1 MDQVMDGGRFP
12 LEQWFWEM
20 PFCTRWWTTTT
31 FAISVL
37 VQCQIVTPWQLFYS
51 YSSVFAKGQYWRL
64 LSTFLYFGPI
74 SMDLVF
80 HIYFLQR
87 YSRLLEESAGRS
99 PAVFSW
105 LLVYAMAFLLVIS
118 SFIHMPFLG
127 QPLSSTLVYIWSRR
141 NHNTRLSF
149 LGLMTFSAPY
159 LPWVL
164 MCFSLVLHGSIP
176 RDEIM
181 GVVIGH
187 VYWFFTDVYPPL
199 HNGVQPLAPPSWWR
213 WIFEGQRP
221 QANNDMQAVDE
232 TAGAVD
238 QDFAAA
244 RAERIPELR

>member
-1 MDQVMDGGRFP
+1 
-12 LEQWFWEM
+12 
-20 PFCTRWWTTTT
+20 
-31 FAISVL
+31 
-37 VQCQIVTPWQLFYS
+37 
-51 YSSVFAKGQYWRL
+51 
-64 LSTFLYFGPI
+64 
-74 SMDLVF
+74 MDLIF

-105 LLVYAMAFLLVIS
+105 LLVYSMTFLLVIS
-118 SFIHMPFLG
+118 SFVHMPFLG

-199 HNGVQPLAPPSWWR
+199 HNGVQPLAPPNWWR
-213 WIFEGQRP
+213 WIFEGPRA
-221 QANNDMQAVDE
+221 QANNNDDTHGE

-238 QDFAAA
+238 QDLAAM
-244 RAERIPELR
+244 RAERIQPEVR